1 MLDRLEFLLLSVLLV
16 LLLSPVLSAASVQE
30 ATVEAK
36 CQSVGSSGVVESPE
50 SVELNGEEVDQIECS
65 RIGEYSFPEAS
76 NNTTTSRYF
85 PHGIVLPILMPF
97 TVLVFL
103 GGFTARRIGLGV
115 RRTLLYCI
123 SAPIILLAEAI
134 ALLGLEIVGA
144 SFVLYSVAVLIGL
157 ISAPFYI
164 LLSEDPRSRFD
175 QSRAAVSFFFV
186 GAINWLV
193 FSFFFFSQTLT
204 GF

>member
-36 CQSVGSSGVVESPE
+36 CQSVGSSGVVESPGG
-50 SVELNGEEVDQIECS
+50 VELNGEKVDQIECS

-76 NNTTTSRYF
+76 NNSTTLRQF

-103 GGFTARRIGLGV
+103 GGFMARRIGLGV

-134 ALLGLEIVGA
+134 ALLGLEIIGA
-144 SFVLYSVAVLIGL
+144 SFVLYSAAVLIGL

-164 LLSEDPRSRFD
+164 LLSGDPRSRYD
-175 QSRAAVSFFFV
+175 QSRAAASFFFV

-193 FSFFFFSQTLT
+193 FSFFFFSQTIT